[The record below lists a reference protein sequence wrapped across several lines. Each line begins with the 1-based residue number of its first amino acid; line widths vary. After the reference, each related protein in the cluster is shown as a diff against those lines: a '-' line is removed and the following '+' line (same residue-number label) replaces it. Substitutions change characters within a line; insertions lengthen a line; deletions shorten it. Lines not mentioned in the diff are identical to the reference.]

1 MRRAFVTTLLSVVL
15 MSCNSSSPL
24 DQSQVST
31 TIDTATSTSSSPPTQ
46 APPLTLPLSAPPIY
60 VVLFTHIED
69 NTPKGDLGTSVSLVS
84 YMDWRD
90 DIIAMAEL
98 ARDRGFTWV
107 LQPDW
112 KVLVA
117 AQSYEVAPVIE
128 STNGKNV
135 LQYIHE
141 DLGVVID
148 PHSHE
153 KDGYNYTDVAY
164 LLEQLGVGGTT
175 VIGGHIWDPSLPQFA
190 HWDRFRNEVQGTQYP
205 MFSWRGDILM
215 GSGTPNHTNDPT
227 VSGIWHPR
235 DAQHYWEDDP
245 DGNII
250 AVGAYKNDLE
260 GIAALADLYDNGSVD
275 KTCMLTSTFH
285 VFPKVVTNPV
295 ELEKWQTEVLT
306 PLLAMRDQGEVV
318 ITDFS
323 ELANTF
329 ETDFA
334 GQGCLWQES

>member
-1 MRRAFVTTLLSVVL
+1 MTLLSIVVT
-15 MSCNSSSPL
+15 SCSNSSPI
-24 DQSQVST
+24 DQSEVTT
-31 TIDTATSTSSSPPTQ
+31 TIDTTTSTLGGTPTQ
-46 APPLTLPLSAPPIY
+46 APPLTVPLGTPPIY

-69 NTPKGDLGTSVSLVS
+69 NTPKGDLGTPVSLDS
-84 YMDWRD
+84 YMNWRD

-153 KDGYNYTDVAY
+153 KGGYNYTDVAY

-175 VIGGHIWDPSLPQFA
+175 VI
-190 HWDRFRNEVQGTQYP
+190 
-205 MFSWRGDILM
+205 
-215 GSGTPNHTNDPT
+215 
-227 VSGIWHPR
+227 
-235 DAQHYWEDDP
+235 
-245 DGNII
+245 
-250 AVGAYKNDLE
+250 
-260 GIAALADLYDNGSVD
+260 
-275 KTCMLTSTFH
+275 
-285 VFPKVVTNPV
+285 
-295 ELEKWQTEVLT
+295 
-306 PLLAMRDQGEVV
+306 
-318 ITDFS
+318 
-323 ELANTF
+323 
-329 ETDFA
+329 
-334 GQGCLWQES
+334 